1 MNSIDKDCFL
11 RKVDCEIYY
20 CMVSKLACEQALLF
34 GRAKLASEASLA
46 RTRERG
52 VKERLL
58 RRSLARSRETRFARP
73 NRRACSQTTSK
84 YIVLTLVQV
93 SREWGLI

>member
-34 GRAKLASEASLA
+34 GRAKLAS
-46 RTRERG
+46 RERASEG
-52 VKERLL
+52 PRKGFFA
-58 RRSLARSRETRFARP
+58 ARSRETRFARP

-84 YIVLTLVQV
+84 YIVLTLIRM